1 MNLSFS
7 KTYTISELAR
17 EFGITTRTIRYYED
31 EALLSPRREGQQR
44 IYVDKDRV
52 LLKLILRGKRLGFS
66 LNESKAILALYEP
79 GGSNRHQL
87 QTMFD
92 LIREKQESLRLRL
105 EDIEMMQ
112 SDLLEAEER
121 ISSALS
127 DGQENGDPD
136 SHKQN

>member
-1 MNLSFS
+1 MS

-44 IYVDKDRV
+44 IYVEKDRV

-66 LNESKAILALYEP
+66 LSESKAILALYQS

-87 QTMFD
+87 QTMLD

-127 DGQENGDPD
+127 DGQGNGDPD

>member
-1 MNLSFS
+1 MSLG

-44 IYVDKDRV
+44 IYAEKDRV

-66 LNESKAILALYEP
+66 LNESKGILALYEP

-87 QTMFD
+87 QTM
-92 LIREKQESLRLRL
+92 LNLLREKQESLRRRL

-112 SDLLEAEER
+112 SDLLEAEAR
-121 ISSALS
+121 ISRALI
-127 DGQENGDPD
+127 DAQANGDLD

>member
-1 MNLSFS
+1 MSIS

-31 EALLSPRREGQQR
+31 EALLSPGREGQQR
-44 IYVDKDRV
+44 IYAEKDRV

-66 LNESKAILALYEP
+66 LSESKAILALYEP
-79 GGSNRHQL
+79 GGNNRHQL
-87 QTMFD
+87 QTM
-92 LIREKQESLRLRL
+92 LNLLREKQESLRLRL

-121 ISSALS
+121 ISSALT
-127 DGQENGDPD
+127 DGQENRDPD

>member
-1 MNLSFS
+1 MS

-31 EALLSPRREGQQR
+31 EALLSPRRESKQR
-44 IYVDKDRV
+44 IYVEKDRV

-66 LNESKAILALYEP
+66 LSESKAILALYEP

-87 QTMFD
+87 QTMLD
-92 LIREKQESLRLRL
+92 LIREKQESLQLRL

-127 DGQENGDPD
+127 DGQENGNPD

>member
-1 MNLSFS
+1 MSKS

-44 IYVDKDRV
+44 IYVEKDRV

-87 QTMFD
+87 QSMFD
-92 LIREKQESLRLRL
+92 LISEKQESLRLRP

-127 DGQENGDPD
+127 DGQENGNPD

>member
-1 MNLSFS
+1 MSIS
-7 KTYTISELAR
+7 KTYTISELAQ

-44 IYVDKDRV
+44 IYAEKDRV

-66 LNESKAILALYEP
+66 LNESKGILALYEP

-87 QTMFD
+87 QTM
-92 LIREKQESLRLRL
+92 LNLLREKQESLRRRL

-112 SDLLEAEER
+112 SDLLEAEAR
-121 ISSALS
+121 ISRALI
-127 DGQENGDPD
+127 DAQANGDLD

>member
-1 MNLSFS
+1 MS

-31 EALLSPRREGQQR
+31 EALLSPGREGQQR
-44 IYVDKDRV
+44 IYAEKDRV

-66 LNESKAILALYEP
+66 LSESKAILALYEP

-87 QTMFD
+87 QTMLD